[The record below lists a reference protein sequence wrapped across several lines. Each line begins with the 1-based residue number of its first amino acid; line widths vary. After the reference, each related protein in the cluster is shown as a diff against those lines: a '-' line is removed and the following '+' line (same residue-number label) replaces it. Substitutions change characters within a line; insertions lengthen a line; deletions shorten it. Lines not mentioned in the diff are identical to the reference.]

1 VRIDFAPCAKFFGG
15 SEQPRETEILPAG
28 TFRIARHLSL
38 SSYRLERMNSFR
50 LSILAVV
57 GLALAAC
64 ETTRTSPSAVQ
75 TGITTPGAG
84 GATGLGTATSTSNS
98 HSGQY

>member
-1 VRIDFAPCAKFFGG
+1 
-15 SEQPRETEILPAG
+15 
-28 TFRIARHLSL
+28 
-38 SSYRLERMNSFR
+38 
-50 LSILAVV
+50 
-57 GLALAAC
+57 
-64 ETTRTSPSAVQ
+64 VQ